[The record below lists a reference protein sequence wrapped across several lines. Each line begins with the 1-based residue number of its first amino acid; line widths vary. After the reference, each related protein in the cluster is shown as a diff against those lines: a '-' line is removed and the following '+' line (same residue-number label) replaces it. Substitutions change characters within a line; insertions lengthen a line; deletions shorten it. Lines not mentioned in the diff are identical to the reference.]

1 MHVLTKVFV
10 VIASLLAVAL
20 SALVTANATNTDR
33 VVRAFR
39 DMESAQR
46 TAEAALRSSEHQH
59 LAELAVLTSRLTA
72 ANKDVEAR
80 NAEILRFSGEV
91 STLRKE
97 KQDANNRAASI
108 EGKISQLG
116 EVAKTQATIIGSMRS
131 EVTTLR
137 DNELDFRKKQLDYED
152 RINDLVSQNEVYAQ
166 TTRALQE
173 ELVELQRG
181 IATGPSIDGEI
192 LNVPMILAGPTIRGK
207 VEEVSLDV
215 NGQTLVRVNLGSND
229 NVHENTKLYIVR
241 GDKFIA
247 NLHVISADQRWS
259 LARVNTLNQGTQ
271 AQEGDIVLSRLQ

>member
-1 MHVLTKVFV
+1 VGSFPPLAASSQEQTVHVLTKVFV

-137 DNELDFRKKQLDYED
+137 DNELDFR
-152 RINDLVSQNEVYAQ
+152 RSNW
-166 TTRALQE
+166 TTRTASTTSFHRTRCTRRRHE
-173 ELVELQRG
+173 PCRKN
-181 IATGPSIDGEI
+181 SW
-192 LNVPMILAGPTIRGK
+192 NSNAGLRPGRRSTER
-207 VEEVSLDV
+207 S
-215 NGQTLVRVNLGSND
+215 
-229 NVHENTKLYIVR
+229 
-241 GDKFIA
+241 
-247 NLHVISADQRWS
+247 
-259 LARVNTLNQGTQ
+259 
-271 AQEGDIVLSRLQ
+271 